1 MSRLTKDNFKTERA
15 MEGFNRLVPQLQ
27 ELCEA
32 MWFFCAENVQPFVIT
47 ETLTNGE
54 IDKAL
59 GRVSQSHEEGRA
71 VDLRCKDWPND
82 FIEKFKAHFT
92 EKYNHLGAVSK
103 SDGVRRLIVDHVAP
117 ANGARHFHVQV
128 GRDRV

>member
-15 MEGFNRLVPQLQ
+15 MEGFNKLVPQLQ

-32 MWFFCAENVQPFVIT
+32 MWFFTTENEMPFVIT

-54 IDKAL
+54 IDEAL
-59 GRVSQSHEEGRA
+59 GRVSQSHQEGRA
-71 VDLRCKDWPND
+71 VDIRVKDWPSD
-82 FIEKFKAHFT
+82 FIEKFKKHFT
-92 EKYNHLGAVSK
+92 ENYNHLGAVSK
-103 SDGVRRLIVDHVAP
+103 SDGVRRLIVHHNSGHGD
-117 ANGARHFHVQV
+117 HFHIQI